1 VNAGSPLWVHTLTA
15 VLAFGVFLITTALLI
30 WGERRVVSL
39 MQTRVGPNRVGPLG
53 VGQTLID
60 GAKMFFKEDI
70 TPSMVDRVVYTIAP
84 LLTVVV
90 GFLAVAVIPYGGTV
104 SMFGET
110 FVLQA
115 ADINV
120 GVLWFLAM
128 GSLHVYGVVL
138 AGWASQSPYPLMG
151 GVRSSAQMISYEIA
165 QGLAVASVFIWTG
178 SLRVSD
184 IIAAQDQAIEGVG
197 LLAGMPAWNV
207 VPLFPAFVVFL
218 VGMVAEAGR
227 PPFDLAEAEGELV
240 AGFLTEYSGL
250 RFGMFMLAEFMNVV
264 TMSAIM
270 VTLFFGGPLGPT
282 FGLENVDGW
291 VGTLVP
297 GLLGVVWFLLKTVV
311 FIFLFILLRGSLP
324 RMKYRVLLVL
334 GWKVLIPIGL
344 AWAMVTGLIVVVR
357 DEVEGGGWIA
367 LGIGIAFTLLTMVVV
382 HRVMVSQRRERGLP
396 SVPEVPLEPVV
407 AEQRALESTMAMSVT
422 QTATG
427 SEVET
432 PAMDDDPTTEA
443 DR

>member
-1 VNAGSPLWVHTLTA
+1 MSQLPFWVHLLTA
-15 VLAFGVFLITTALLI
+15 GLAFLVFLLSTAVLI

-39 MQTRVGPNRVGPLG
+39 MQSRVGPNRVGPLG
-53 VGQTLID
+53 AGQTLVD
-60 GAKMFFKEDI
+60 GLKMFFKEDV
-70 TPSMVDRVVYTIAP
+70 TPGMVSKVIFTLAP
-84 LLTVVV
+84 GLTVIV
-90 GFLAVAVIPYGGTV
+90 GFLSIAIVPFGGEVT
-104 SMFGET
+104 MFNET
-110 FVLQA
+110 FTLQA

-138 AGWASQSPYPLMG
+138 AGWASHSPYPLIG
-151 GVRSSAQMISYEIA
+151 GVRSSAQLISYEIA
-165 QGLAVASVFIWTG
+165 QGLAVASVFIYTG

-184 IIAAQDQAIEGVG
+184 IVAGQAADG
-197 LLAGMPAWNV
+197 LLAGMPNWYV

-227 PPFDLAEAEGELV
+227 PPFDLPEAEGELV

-297 GLLGVVWFLLKTVV
+297 GLLGVVWFMLKTIA
-311 FIFLFILLRGSLP
+311 FIFLFILLRGALP
-324 RMKYRVLLVL
+324 RMKYEKLMKLGWQVMIPVGLVWALLTGVIVVANDQLSWGGWLGVGIGVAFSALVL
-334 GWKVLIPIGL
+334 
-344 AWAMVTGLIVVVR
+344 VTVN
-357 DEVEGGGWIA
+357 
-367 LGIGIAFTLLTMVVV
+367 
-382 HRVMVSQRRERGLP
+382 RVMVHSRRPVGLP
-396 SVPEVPLEPVV
+396 EGATALGPDVADAPATINPADAPPLDEPAV
-407 AEQRALESTMAMSVT
+407 Q
-422 QTATG
+422 
-427 SEVET
+427 
-432 PAMDDDPTTEA
+432 TTEEV
-443 DR
+443 RS

>member
-1 VNAGSPLWVHTLTA
+1 MSDLPFWVSLLTA
-15 VLAFGVFLITTALLI
+15 VFAFVVFLLTTALLI
-30 WGERRVVSL
+30 WGERRIVSL

-53 VGQTLID
+53 IGQTLID
-60 GAKMFFKEDI
+60 GAKMFFKEDV
-70 TPSMVDRVVYTIAP
+70 TPRMVDRVVYTMAP

-90 GFLAVAVIPYGGTV
+90 GFLAVAVVPLSGELT
-104 SMFGET
+104 MFGET

-138 AGWASQSPYPLMG
+138 AGWASNSPYPLMG

-165 QGLAVASVFIWTG
+165 QGLAVASVFIYTG
-178 SLRVSD
+178 SLRVSA
-184 IIAAQDQAIEGVG
+184 IIAGQAAEGLVT
-197 LLAGMPAWNV
+197 GMPNWYV

-291 VGTLVP
+291 VGTLLP
-297 GLLGVVWFLLKTVV
+297 GLLGFVWFMLKTIV

-324 RMKYRVLLVL
+324 RMKYRELMVL
-334 GWKVLIPIGL
+334 GWKVLIPMGL
-344 AWAMVTGLIVVVR
+344 VWAMATAVIVVVR

-367 LGIGIAFTLLTMVVV
+367 LLIGVVFVALTFAVV
-382 HRVMVSQRRERGLP
+382 HLVMVSQRREQGL
-396 SVPEVPLEPVV
+396 SAVVEEPLEPVV
-407 AEQRALESTMAMSVT
+407 AEQRQLEADYAASVVGT
-422 QTATG
+422 VATG
-427 SEVET
+427 TDEVPGSTSNE
-432 PAMDDDPTTEA
+432 EGE
-443 DR
+443 R